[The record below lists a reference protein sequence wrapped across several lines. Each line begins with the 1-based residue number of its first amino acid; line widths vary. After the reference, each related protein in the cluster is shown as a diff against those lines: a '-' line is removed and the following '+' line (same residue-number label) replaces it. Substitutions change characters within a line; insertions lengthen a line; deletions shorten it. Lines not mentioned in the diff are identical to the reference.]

1 MLLRVVVLI
10 VTGAWGYS
18 EQCAQGPEY
27 WCRDASTAEDC
38 GAVRHCQQTVW
49 LEKSAPA
56 KLTTTGDEAE
66 MLCDVLVQASSE
78 LLKNGLTDVILI
90 KQALRRN
97 CTQVNGHKN
106 LFRRVRRAFVWFDN
120 YLSLVSVSQ
129 PLTFILSI
137 FFVIS
142 RAAP

>member
-1 MLLRVVVLI
+1 MSEEGGIFLLIVVLLI
-10 VTGAWGYS
+10 ATGAWGYS

-38 GAVRHCQQTVW
+38 GAIRHCQQTVW
-49 LEKSAPA
+49 LEKSTPV
-56 KLTTTGDEAE
+56 KSTTTGEEAE

-78 LLKNGLTDVILI
+78 LLTNGLKDVNSI

-106 LFRRVRRAFVWFDN
+106 LFRRVRRKFV
-120 YLSLVSVSQ
+120 
-129 PLTFILSI
+129 
-137 FFVIS
+137 
-142 RAAP
+142 